1 VTVNKIF
8 QGNQFGP
15 ATPDS
20 EMLKKRLQRIL
31 VVDDEEPNR
40 DLLKQMIGVFG
51 HEAELAKDG
60 FEALAKLHTNID
72 LVLLDVVMPGM
83 DGFEVA
89 RRIRSTS
96 QTWDVPIIMVTAR
109 SGKEDRLQAVEAGA
123 NDFIAKP
130 FDMTEL
136 KVRTASLLKM
146 KEHQDAIKRYQLD
159 LEDTV
164 QRRTADLRR
173 ALEEMSAAQKRTHE
187 AYLDTIYR
195 LAMVAEYKDQYTGCH
210 IARMSHI
217 CAILAGALKL
227 PPEEVEIIRAA
238 SPMHD
243 VGKIGIPDAILLK
256 PGSLTPE
263 EWEVMKQHTSIGA
276 RILSGSNSEVLH
288 AGEIIA
294 LSHHEKWDGSGYP
307 HGWVGE
313 EIPLWGR
320 ICAVADAYDAIT
332 SERPYKKALSHERAL
347 QIMVEERGRHFDP
360 KLLDLF
366 LDNLEEIIR
375 STCSIR

>member
-1 VTVNKIF
+1 VNKIF
-8 QGNQFGP
+8 QGSQFGP

-20 EMLKKRLQRIL
+20 EMPKKRPQRIL

-60 FEALAKLHTNID
+60 FEALAKLHMNID

-146 KEHQDAIKRYQLD
+146 KEHQDAIKRYQLE

-195 LAMVAEYKDQYTGCH
+195 LALVAEYKDQYTGCH

-243 VGKIGIPDAILLK
+243 VGKIGIPDVILLK
-256 PGSLTPE
+256 PGRLTSE

-276 RILSGSNSEVLH
+276 RILSGSNSEVMR

>member
-1 VTVNKIF
+1 MNKIF
-8 QGNQFGP
+8 QGSQFEP

-20 EMLKKRLQRIL
+20 EMPKKRLQRIL

-60 FEALAKLHTNID
+60 FEALAKLHMNID

-96 QTWDVPIIMVTAR
+96 QTWDIPIIMVTAR
-109 SGKEDRLQAVEAGA
+109 SGKEDRLRAVEAGA

-146 KEHQDAIKRYQLD
+146 KEHQDAIKRYQLE

-195 LAMVAEYKDQYTGCH
+195 LALVAEYKDQYTGCH

-217 CAILAGALKL
+217 CAILAGGLKL

-256 PGSLTPE
+256 PGRLTPE

>member
-1 VTVNKIF
+1 M
-8 QGNQFGP
+8 P
-15 ATPDS
+15 
-20 EMLKKRLQRIL
+20 KKQPQRVL

-60 FEALAKLHTNID
+60 FEALAKLHMNID

-146 KEHQDAIKRYQLD
+146 KEHQDAIKRHQVE

-195 LAMVAEYKDQYTGCH
+195 LALVAEYKDQYTGCH
-210 IARMSHI
+210 IARMSRI
-217 CAILAGALKL
+217 CAILAGGLKL

-256 PGSLTPE
+256 PGRLTPE

-276 RILSGSNSEVLH
+276 RILSGSNSEVMR

-347 QIMVEERGRHFDP
+347 QIMVEVRGSHFDP

-366 LDNLEEIIR
+366 MDNLEEILR

>member
-1 VTVNKIF
+1 VNKIF
-8 QGNQFGP
+8 QGSQFEP
-15 ATPDS
+15 ATPGS
-20 EMLKKRLQRIL
+20 EMPKKRLQRIL

-60 FEALAKLHTNID
+60 FEALAKLHMNID

-83 DGFEVA
+83 EGFEVA

-96 QTWDVPIIMVTAR
+96 QTRDIPIIMVTAR
-109 SGKEDRLQAVEAGA
+109 SGKEDRLRAVEAGA

-146 KEHQDAIKRYQLD
+146 KEHQDAIKRYQLE

-195 LAMVAEYKDQYTGCH
+195 LALVAEYKDQYTGCH

-217 CAILAGALKL
+217 CAILAGGLKL
-227 PPEEVEIIRAA
+227 PPAEVEIIRAA

-256 PGSLTPE
+256 PGKLTPE
-263 EWEVMKQHTSIGA
+263 EWEVMKQHASIGA

-320 ICAVADAYDAIT
+320 ICAVADVYDAIT

>member
-1 VTVNKIF
+1 MNKIF
-8 QGNQFGP
+8 QGSQFEP
-15 ATPDS
+15 ATPGS
-20 EMLKKRLQRIL
+20 EMPKKRLQRIL

-60 FEALAKLHTNID
+60 FEALAKLHMNID

-83 DGFEVA
+83 EGFEVA

-96 QTWDVPIIMVTAR
+96 QTRDIPIIMVTAR
-109 SGKEDRLQAVEAGA
+109 SGKEDRLRAVEAGA

-146 KEHQDAIKRYQLD
+146 KEHQDAIKRYQLE

-195 LAMVAEYKDQYTGCH
+195 LALVAEYKDQYTGCH

-217 CAILAGALKL
+217 CAILAGGLKL
-227 PPEEVEIIRAA
+227 PPAEVEIIRAA

-256 PGSLTPE
+256 PGKLTPE
-263 EWEVMKQHTSIGA
+263 EWEVMKQHASIGA

-320 ICAVADAYDAIT
+320 ICAVADVYDAIT

>member
-1 VTVNKIF
+1 MNKIF
-8 QGNQFGP
+8 QGSQFEP
-15 ATPDS
+15 ATPGS
-20 EMLKKRLQRIL
+20 EMPKKRLQRIL

-60 FEALAKLHTNID
+60 FEALAKLHMNID

-96 QTWDVPIIMVTAR
+96 PTWDIPIIMVTAR
-109 SGKEDRLQAVEAGA
+109 SGKEDRLRAVEAGA

-146 KEHQDAIKRYQLD
+146 KEHQDAIKRYQLE

-195 LAMVAEYKDQYTGCH
+195 LALVAEYKDQYTGCH

-217 CAILAGALKL
+217 CAILAGGLKL
-227 PPEEVEIIRAA
+227 PPAEVEIIRAA

-256 PGSLTPE
+256 PGKLTPE
-263 EWEVMKQHTSIGA
+263 EWEVMKQHASIGA

-320 ICAVADAYDAIT
+320 ICAVADVYDAIT

-366 LDNLEEIIR
+366 LDNLEEIIK

>member
-1 VTVNKIF
+1 MNKIF
-8 QGNQFGP
+8 QGSQFEP
-15 ATPDS
+15 ATPGS
-20 EMLKKRLQRIL
+20 EMPKKRLQRIL

-60 FEALAKLHTNID
+60 FEALAKLHMNID

-96 QTWDVPIIMVTAR
+96 QAWDVPIIMVTAR
-109 SGKEDRLQAVEAGA
+109 SGKEDRLRAVEAGA

-146 KEHQDAIKRYQLD
+146 KEHQDAIKRYQLE

-195 LAMVAEYKDQYTGCH
+195 LALVAEYKDQYTGCH

-217 CAILAGALKL
+217 CAILAGGLKL

-256 PGSLTPE
+256 PGKLTPE
-263 EWEVMKQHTSIGA
+263 EWEVMKQHASIGA

-320 ICAVADAYDAIT
+320 ICAVADVYDAIT

-366 LDNLEEIIR
+366 LDNLEEIIK